1 MARLED
7 LTAIEIGE
15 RLRIART
22 SAKKT
27 QDEIAAALSISRPT
41 LISIEKGQRKVKLEE
56 LHTLAPII
64 GVSINKLLARDG
76 VHIDLY
82 ARFRRANADQDEAAS
97 SIRLLNKLASAS
109 VELERILG
117 INFTPSYPPEQP
129 ITPGSIE
136 RQAEEAAM
144 NLRHRLGLGHAPIA
158 DIVSLLE
165 NELGIRVFI
174 RPLPSKVSGLFAF
187 DPLVGACILLN
198 AHHPWERRA
207 LSAAHETGHFVSD
220 RSSVDVL
227 EVDEAATSQEER
239 FANAFSYAFMMPPI
253 GVRRKFKELVEA
265 DNRFTPRHLIL
276 MAHAFHVSPEAMC
289 RHMERLELLPAG
301 TYDSLKE
308 RGFNRQ
314 FVRGIVGDVAPG
326 SDAPPN
332 TPRIAQLA
340 SSAYRRGLVSEGQ
353 LARMLDLDRLEVRS
367 LLDTFGGSDEDE
379 FAIPLS

>member
-7 LTAIEIGE
+7 LSATEIGE

-27 QDEIAAALSISRPT
+27 QDEIAVALGISRPT
-41 LISIEKGQRKVKLEE
+41 LVSIEKGQRKAKLEE
-56 LHTLAPII
+56 LHALAPILD
-64 GVSINKLLARDG
+64 VSVNKLLARDA
-76 VHIDLY
+76 VHVDLY
-82 ARFRRANADQDEAAS
+82 ARFRRASSDRDEAAS

-109 VELERILG
+109 VELERMLG
-117 INFTPSYPPEQP
+117 INFAPAYPPEQP
-129 ITPGSIE
+129 ITPGSVE

-144 NLRHRLGLGHAPIA
+144 NLRYRLGLGHAPIA

-165 NELGIRVFI
+165 NELGIRVFV

-187 DPLVGACILLN
+187 DPSVGACMLLN
-198 AHHPWERRA
+198 ARHPWERRA

-220 RSSVDVL
+220 RSSADVL
-227 EVDEAATSQEER
+227 EIDEVAVSQEER
-239 FANAFSYAFMMPPI
+239 FANAFSYTFMMPATA
-253 GVRRKFKELVEA
+253 VRRKFKELVEA

-289 RHMERLELLPAG
+289 RQMEQLELLPAG
-301 TYDSLKE
+301 TYESLKE

-314 FVRGIVGDVAPG
+314 FIRGMVGDIAPG
-326 SDAPPN
+326 ADAVPN
-332 TPRIAQLA
+332 TPRLAQLA

-353 LARMLDLDRLEVRS
+353 LARTLDLDRIEVRR
-367 LLDTFGGSDEDE
+367 LLDTFGGSEEDE
-379 FAIPLS
+379 FAISLS